1 MRTPKTII
9 LLLLLLLY
17 LHSQGQNV
25 LYPIDKKLEK
35 SNLITIDSVKI
46 LNLLARQLTFTNTIQ
61 ALNYSNTALKL
72 SIKNKDSI
80 GIAYAYRNLSG
91 IYLFDGNY
99 SISMAYIQK
108 SLDLFTLKND
118 LAGMAN
124 CYITLGHIYREL
136 QIREKEIEF
145 HKKSFEIFSK
155 LNDKERIGVCA
166 HNLGESYYNIGDLA
180 ESRKLTLY
188 AIKINNSIDSK
199 SVLSSCFKVMGLI
212 ELVENNLT
220 LAENYFKKVLDISA
234 QLGENSQKI
243 ATVESMIQ
251 LAKIYNLKGNLD
263 DQFKFLEAA
272 ADYSKEKNL
281 PSYLQRTYLEL
292 IILSSDKNDYKAIKN
307 YVYSYRTVN
316 DTLFKRHLQ
325 NRSRLS
331 ESVVQIHELN
341 KENTQLEKKNQ
352 SQIELIKDR
361 NNILLIISIFT
372 LLFLFL
378 LLYLIKLNKSLKLKN
393 ETIELQKKELEV
405 LNNTKDKFFSIVA
418 HDLKTPLNSL
428 KEFSILIIDY
438 LDKLD
443 KNKLIALSN
452 NLKISVDNTIV
463 MADNLITWAS
473 IQMKTHKQNQ
483 SIVSIKDIALNIYS
497 VYKDIAFKKN
507 IDFNLTVDDS
517 VYVIGDKNQIEF
529 IVRNLVN
536 NAIKYT
542 NMDGSVSLSAKT
554 LSSGKVQ
561 ISVSDNGIG
570 IPEEIQKELF
580 TIGNKQSI
588 KGTSGEK
595 GTGLGLLLCYEFIK
609 LNGGEIN
616 FESHLG
622 KGTTFNIIFKSA
634 E

>member
-1 MRTPKTII
+1 MRTHKTII

-25 LYPIDKKLEK
+25 LYPLERKLYK
-35 SNLITIDSVKI
+35 SNLTTIDSVKT
-46 LNLLARQLTFTNTIQ
+46 LNLLARQLTYTNTIQ
-61 ALNYSNTALKL
+61 ALNYSNIALEL
-72 SIKNKDSI
+72 STKNYDSI

-91 IYLFDGNY
+91 IYLMDGNY
-99 SISMAYIQK
+99 SISMEYLQR
-108 SLDLFTLKND
+108 SLDIFNVKND
-118 LAGMAN
+118 IAGIAN
-124 CYITLGHIYREL
+124 CYITLGHAYKEL

-155 LNDKERIGVCA
+155 LNDKERIGVSA
-166 HNLGESYYNIGDLA
+166 HNLGEGYYNIGDLA

-188 AIKINNSIDSK
+188 AIKINNSIDNK

-212 ELVENNLT
+212 ELAENNLT
-220 LAENYFKKVLDISA
+220 LAENYFKKVLDISV

-251 LAKIYNLKGNLD
+251 LAKIYNIKGNLD
-263 DQFKFLEAA
+263 SQFKFLKAA
-272 ADYSKEKNL
+272 ADFSKEKNL

-292 IILSSDKNDYKAIKN
+292 IILSSDKNDYKAIKD

-316 DTLFKRHLQ
+316 DTLFKRQLQ
-325 NRSRLS
+325 NRSHLS
-331 ESVVQIHELN
+331 ESIIQIHELN
-341 KENTQLEKKNQ
+341 KENAQLEKTNQ

-378 LLYLIKLNKSLKLKN
+378 LLYLIKLNKSLKLKK
-393 ETIELQKKELEV
+393 ETIELQKKELEI

-443 KNKLIALSN
+443 KNKLIAMSKD
-452 NLKISVDNTIV
+452 LKISVDNTII
-463 MADNLITWAS
+463 MTDNLITWAS

-542 NMDGSVSLSAKT
+542 HMDGSVSISAKT
-554 LSSGKVQ
+554 LPSGKVQ

-570 IPEEIQKELF
+570 ISNEIQKELF

-622 KGTTFNIIFKSA
+622 KGTIFNIIFKSA